1 MLPWVQSGGGDIGIG
16 YWQRRAIQLFNCDI

>member
-16 YWQRRAIQLFNCDI
+16 YWQRRAIQLFNCDT